1 MALIIFIPIL
11 IAGGVWLEIA
21 AAVLALVALSEVFI
35 MRKRIL
41 VSIEFVVAALGL
53 LVLVMPSSYL
63 SWLPNHLDRL
73 DLFYVFVA
81 ALLLVTVATKN
92 RTTFDDAGISTLA
105 MVYIGIG
112 FHGLIMARNDAGLDT
127 LMYALLTVWLT
138 DSGAYIF
145 GRMLGKHKLW
155 PAISPNKTWEGSL
168 GGVLSALVF
177 AAIYLQFFPQVYSF
191 WTMLLITLVL
201 SVVGQLGDLVES
213 ALKRYYDVKDSGK
226 ILPGHGGILDRFDS
240 LLFVLPFLHLLGIV

>member
-1 MALIIFIPIL
+1 M
-11 IAGGVWLEIA
+11 
-21 AAVLALVALSEVFI
+21 
-35 MRKRIL
+35 
-41 VSIEFVVAALGL
+41 
-53 LVLVMPSSYL
+53 
-63 SWLPNHLDRL
+63 
-73 DLFYVFVA
+73 
-81 ALLLVTVATKN
+81 TVATKN

-226 ILPGHGGILDRFDS
+226 FYRDTVGFWIASTAYCLSYHSCIYWESFNQGGL
-240 LLFVLPFLHLLGIV
+240 